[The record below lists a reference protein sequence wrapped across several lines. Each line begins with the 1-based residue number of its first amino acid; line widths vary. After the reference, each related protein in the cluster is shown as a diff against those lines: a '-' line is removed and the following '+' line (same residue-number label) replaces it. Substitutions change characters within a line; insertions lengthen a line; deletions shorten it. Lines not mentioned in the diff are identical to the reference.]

1 MNKKIL
7 FSIAGLISLSSFAQV
22 IPNIDWVKYKSDRS
36 QISNVPSAIDANN
49 NAFITGYMF
58 VTPSN
63 ANANTVKYD
72 PLGVE
77 LWTASYDF
85 NGGFDNSKAIV
96 LDAAGNSYVT
106 GESDGTG
113 TMRDIITIKYD
124 PNGNQL
130 WASRFNGSANGNDV
144 GNSIVLDPS
153 GNVYVTGYTTNSSGN
168 RDYVTVKYNASGVQQ
183 FAVTYAGAGNQ
194 NDEAVAIA
202 FNNNRLYVTGTS
214 INAGGNSDLV
224 TLRIN
229 QNTGATQWIS
239 SVNGTANS
247 NDIAYALLAYNN
259 DVVVVG
265 QVNNNTTSNDYLTV
279 RYNGNNGN
287 IQWSKVYDFANTS
300 GGATALTAD
309 VSGNFAVTGIV
320 NNAGTFEYHTL
331 LYNNSGVQL
340 WVNKVSTGLSYSSAM
355 PQVAVDPIANHF
367 YVCGQKSG
375 VGSDIFVYQITPG
388 GNKSWEET
396 FNGAQNSTD
405 AAVDLVVNS
414 SGVIYVAG
422 ASLNSSA
429 KFDYTTIRISQT
441 PVMFPID
448 FNNVNEPFASN
459 HYFYSNQNHILNT
472 NGSVANNIKFYT
484 KNTYPQQFILDNNNL
499 AFILAK
505 QDTSAQQTG
514 NDSLFRV
521 DLEFIKGN
529 ALSRPY
535 PFEYKDDGVLNY
547 FLTHVSPNPITDVKG
562 ASRLMIPNIYSGIDL
577 HYYSNSSGLK
587 MYFVVKPGANPSD
600 ILMNFNGASSSN
612 INGNGSLSI
621 NTTLGNF
628 SFAKPQSY
636 NVNFAMLTPTATG
649 NVSWSNVSGN
659 TYKINAGTYNT
670 ALPLIIQVNQGA
682 ALAPN
687 INNLNWSTYF
697 GGISGDLVY
706 GSKSD
711 ASNNLFVC
719 GSTISSNFPQGVGL
733 GLFPNILGAG
743 TYDGF
748 LAKFNGNG
756 RLMWTTYLGGNK
768 RDRLY
773 SLDFNGG
780 DVYCVGITTSSNMP
794 VQTKTGAF
802 NKSNFVGPLSTP
814 SGDKDDIFI
823 FQIDSGL
830 GQTNKWLTYYGG
842 NDFDFVSSCKFDAS
856 GNFFIVGGSVSSDIP
871 VVATGGQYSQT
882 FGSPSYQQSNQL
894 YDGIIAK
901 FNAGT
906 SALNWATYFGT
917 SASSVG
923 KLPTD
928 DFQDVAFDNAGNVY
942 AVGKSGGNA
951 LPAKINNE
959 FTTSNTDGMVA
970 KFNNNGQLLAS
981 KYTQKNEINTCVR
994 INNNKVY
1001 MGGYSSVALV
1011 GVNSGIYY
1019 YNNTS
1024 NPGGSPGAY
1033 DGSLIITDLNLN
1045 TAHATLLPG
1054 NKNDK
1059 IKSIEFDANGL
1070 FYLTGGTESNN
1081 FPISTPA
1088 NTYFSAFNTSNNYEY
1103 FVTAMLE
1110 GYTSLLW
1117 STYLGSTGVE
1127 SNFGNNAAIAIDG
1140 NNNLH
1145 ISGVTTSSSGFP
1157 TDNGGGFPT
1166 YFQNTSGGGTWDA
1179 TITRFNLTPVQA
1191 VGIAERLNK
1200 NNLFAVYPN
1209 PAKNFVIIDNPS
1221 IDAKVLNYAIYNS
1234 IGQLVIEGETKN
1246 LIDNKIDVSAL
1257 TNGAY
1262 ILKFN
1267 TSLNSYNSKFIK
1279 VD

>member
-1 MNKKIL
+1 MIKNLIL
-7 FSIAGLISLSSFAQV
+7 GALSFTCLNLASQV

-77 LWTASYDF
+77 LWTASYD

-113 TMRDIITIKYD
+113 TGRDIITIKYD

-130 WASRFNGSANGNDV
+130 WAMRYNGAANGNDV
-144 GNSIVLDPS
+144 GNSIVVDPS
-153 GNVYVTGYTTNSSGN
+153 GNVFVTGYITNSSGN
-168 RDYVTVKYNASGVQQ
+168 RDYVTLKYNASGVLQ
-183 FAVTYAGAGNQ
+183 FAVNYAGAGNQ

-202 FNNNRLYVTGTS
+202 FNSNRLYVTGTS
-214 INAGGNSDLV
+214 INGSSNSDIV

-229 QNTGATQWIS
+229 PNTGATLWS
-239 SVNGTANS
+239 KSENGTANG
-247 NDIAYALLAYNN
+247 NDIAYALLANGN

-265 QVNNNTTSNDYLTV
+265 QVNNTTTGNDYLTV
-279 RYNGNNGN
+279 RYNGNNGST
-287 IQWSKVYDFANTS
+287 QWSKTYDFANTS

-309 VSGNFAVTGIV
+309 ASGNFAVTGIV
-320 NNAGTFEYHTL
+320 INGSNYEYHTI
-331 LYNNSGVQL
+331 LYSNGGIQQ
-340 WVNKVSTGLSYSSAM
+340 WVNKVSTNLNYSSAN
-355 PQVAVDPIANHF
+355 PQIAVDPVANHF
-367 YVCGQKSG
+367 YVSGQKSG
-375 VGSDIFVYQITPG
+375 VGSDILVYQITPS
-388 GNKSWEET
+388 GNKTWEET

-414 SGVIYVAG
+414 SGVLYVAG

-429 KFDYTTIRISQT
+429 KYDYTTIKISQT
-441 PVMFPID
+441 PVYFPID
-448 FNNVNEPFASN
+448 YNNANEPFANN
-459 HYFYSNQNHILNT
+459 HYFYPNQNHILDI
-472 NGSVANNIKFYT
+472 NGNVVNNIKYYT

-499 AFILAK
+499 SFLLAK
-505 QDTSAQQTG
+505 QDTSAQQTD

-529 ALSRPY
+529 SLSRVY
-535 PFEYKDDGVLNY
+535 PFDIKNDGVLNY
-547 FLTHVSPNPITDVKG
+547 FLSHVSQNPITDVKG
-562 ASRLMIPNIYSGIDL
+562 ASRLMIPNIYPNIDL
-577 HYYSNSSGLK
+577 HYYSNTSGLK
-587 MYFVVKPGANPSD
+587 MYFVVKPGANPGD

-612 INGNGSLSI
+612 INGNGSLTI

-636 NVNFAMLTPTATG
+636 NVNFAMQTPTATG
-649 NVSWSNVSGN
+649 NVSWSNVTGN
-659 TYKINAGTYNT
+659 LYKINAGTYNA
-670 ALPLIIQVNQGA
+670 ALPLIIQVNQGSA
-682 ALAPN
+682 VAPN

-697 GGISGDLVY
+697 GGISGDLIY
-706 GSKSD
+706 SSKSD
-711 ASNNLFVC
+711 ALNNLFVC
-719 GSTISSNFPQGVGL
+719 GSTISNNFPPGVGL
-733 GLFPNILGAG
+733 GLFPSIQGAG

-748 LAKFNGNG
+748 LAKFNSVGEL
-756 RLMWTTYLGGNK
+756 RWSTYLGGNK
-768 RDRLY
+768 RDRIY

-794 VQTKTGAF
+794 IQAKAGAY
-802 NKSNFVGPLSTP
+802 NKSNFVGPLFTA
-814 SGDKDDIFI
+814 SGDKDNIFI
-823 FQIDSGL
+823 FQIDSAL

-856 GNFFIVGGSVSSDIP
+856 GNFFLVGGSVSSDIP
-871 VVATGGQYSQT
+871 VVASGGQYSQV
-882 FGSPSYQQSNQL
+882 FGAASYQQSNQL
-894 YDGIIAK
+894 HDAIIAK
-901 FNAGT
+901 FSAGS

-917 SASSVG
+917 SSSSVG

-928 DFQDVAFDNAGNVY
+928 DFQDVAFDNSGNVY
-942 AVGKSGGNA
+942 AVGKSGGNS
-951 LPAKINNE
+951 LPSKINNE
-959 FTTSNTDGMVA
+959 FTTSNPDGMVA
-970 KFNNNGQLLAS
+970 KFTNNGQLLSS
-981 KYTQKNEINTCVR
+981 KYTQKNELNAAVR
-994 INNNKVY
+994 VFNNKVY

-1011 GVNSGIYY
+1011 GVNSGLYY

-1033 DGSLIITDLNLN
+1033 DGSLIITDLSLN
-1045 TAHATLLPG
+1045 TIHATLLPG

-1070 FYLTGGTESNN
+1070 LYLTGGTESSN

-1088 NTYFSAFNTSNNYEY
+1088 NTYFSPFNTSNSYEY

-1110 GYTSLLW
+1110 GYTNLLW
-1117 STYLGSTGVE
+1117 STYLGSSGVE
-1127 SNFGNNAAIAIDG
+1127 SNFGNNASIAIDG

-1145 ISGVTTSSSGFP
+1145 VSGVTTSSSGFP
-1157 TDNGGGFPT
+1157 TDNGGGPPT
-1166 YFQNTSGGGTWDA
+1166 YFQNSSGGGTWDA
-1179 TITRFNLTPVQA
+1179 TVTRFNLTPVQA

-1200 NNLFAVYPN
+1200 ENLFAVYPN

-1221 IDAKVLNYAIYNS
+1221 IDAKVLNYSIYNS
-1234 IGQLVIEGETKN
+1234 VGQLNLTGETKN
-1246 LIDNKIDVSAL
+1246 LTDNKIDVSTL
-1257 TNGAY
+1257 TTGAY

-1267 TSLNSYNSKFIK
+1267 TNTNSYNSKFIK